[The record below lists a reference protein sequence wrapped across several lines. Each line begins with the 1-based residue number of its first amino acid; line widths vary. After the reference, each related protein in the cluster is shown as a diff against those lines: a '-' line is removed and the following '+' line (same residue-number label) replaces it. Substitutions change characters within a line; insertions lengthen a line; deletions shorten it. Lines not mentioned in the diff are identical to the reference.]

1 MNLQSR
7 QNILL
12 TYATQL
18 LIVGLLIGYL
28 GFVFWLG
35 VRWIVIFSGAVIVA
49 LAIASWRWQLK
60 RQNTIALDDTVN
72 LLQADVF
79 VNHINYR
86 ESKIPEAS
94 QVLWRSVKQQAV
106 TIHQIAVEI
115 SQEESTLTPDLLE
128 TLHSILELIDR
139 LVQALQVNTKVQ
151 TPYYQELTKQQLQS
165 CLTRLQDTQDKLQEL
180 HDQIALDNL
189 GNPMLN
195 HTSVISSRLQTLINE
210 NTRGII
216 EN

>member
-1 MNLQSR
+1 MNVQSR
-7 QNILL
+7 QNIWLM
-12 TYATQL
+12 YATQL

-35 VRWIVIFSGAVIVA
+35 VRWIVIFSGALIVA
-49 LAIASWRWQLK
+49 LAIASWKWRLQD
-60 RQNTIALDDTVN
+60 QEAIALDDTVN
-72 LLQADVF
+72 LLQANVF
-79 VNHINYR
+79 LNHINYR
-86 ESKIPEAS
+86 EHKIPDAS
-94 QVLWRSVKQQAV
+94 KVLWQSVKQQAV

-128 TLHSILELIDR
+128 TLHSILDLIDR
-139 LVQALQVNTKVQ
+139 LVQGLQVNTKVQ

-165 CLTRLQDTQDKLQEL
+165 CLARLQDTQDQLQEL

-216 EN
+216 ES